1 MAWRASRVLSRPGK
15 AERRRNWSAGP
26 GPAGRGAPPAF
37 PPPRGRGCSCSKW
50 SERPD
55 PGTCTLRAA
64 WRRQTRYVG
73 RRGPGR
79 ARRGSAMSRPRP
91 TVGVVDYRKTP
102 VVRRRRAR
110 PENGR
115 RVQAGSVQTAGVGGA
130 VLAVVRVAPRP
141 EPESASASP
150 GRWRRRVV
158 GRREEASWLR
168 GPGRSDG
175 PGPMAIGS
183 ARGGDAVHVRRGYA
197 LLAVGR
203 AAPAR
208 RAIDESRP
216 AACRRLA

>member
-1 MAWRASRVLSRPGK
+1 MAWRASRVLFRPEE
-15 AERRRNWSAGP
+15 AERRRKWSVGP
-26 GPAGRGAPPAF
+26 GPAGRGAPPAP

-115 RVQAGSVQTAGVGGA
+115 RVQAGSVPTAGVGERYRWSSA
-130 VLAVVRVAPRP
+130 LRPARRV
-141 EPESASASP
+141 
-150 GRWRRRVV
+150 RRRVYRAGPKAKADS
-158 GRREEASWLR
+158 GRRE
-168 GPGRSDG
+168 
-175 PGPMAIGS
+175 
-183 ARGGDAVHVRRGYA
+183 
-197 LLAVGR
+197 LAKR
-203 AAPAR
+203 
-208 RAIDESRP
+208 SRP
-216 AACRRLA
+216 RPTVGVVNSESAASRSADEEDGSGSPGHERL